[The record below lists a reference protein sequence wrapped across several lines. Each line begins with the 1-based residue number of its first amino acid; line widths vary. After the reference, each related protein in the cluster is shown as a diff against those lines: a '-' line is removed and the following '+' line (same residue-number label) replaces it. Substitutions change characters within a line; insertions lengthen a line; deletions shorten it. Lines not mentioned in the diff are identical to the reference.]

1 MLLSGRF
8 CQQSSLK
15 PTVRKVGTFGKEHCQ
30 ISRRFIDSSSEVPDT
45 EFPHENRAGT
55 SSSIEK
61 KYLTFDVFLRGHREA
76 RSCVLKICSA
86 VSLTILGI
94 FALKRS
100 QYNLG
105 SIASLLRK

>member
-1 MLLSGRF
+1 MGEGWAGLCDFLGCS
-8 CQQSSLK
+8 
-15 PTVRKVGTFGKEHCQ
+15 
-30 ISRRFIDSSSEVPDT
+30 VPDT
-45 EFPHENRAGT
+45 EFPHENRAGIST
-55 SSSIEK
+55 SIEK

-86 VSLTILGI
+86 VSLTLLGI

-105 SIASLLRK
+105 TIASLLRK